1 MDICT
6 EIPNSPFLGQNYFD
20 LVGQERGGLT
30 YMSHWVLVLVLFSHV
45 EGLSTADICVYTNI
59 CGGDCYHFCFCYCYF
74 QYWCYLNLVPS
85 ACQAPTPSLTAS
97 ALSPSLSFS
106 LSLCLFWSRHLTT
119 FPWLG
124 LHSLR
129 SPDGNWSA
137 VLLLCCR
144 EQLGVQACAAM
155 SGLIFAT
162 ESLFREP
169 LLLFSVS

>member
-1 MDICT
+1 MYRNPKLSIFRTELFWPCRTRKRRTNLHEPLGIGPCT
-6 EIPNSPFLGQNYFD
+6 IFTCG
-20 LVGQERGGLT
+20 R
-30 YMSHWVLVLVLFSHV
+30 
-45 EGLSTADICVYTNI
+45 IVYCSRHTNI

-85 ACQAPTPSLTAS
+85 ACQAPPPSLTAS

-106 LSLCLFWSRHLTT
+106 LSLCLFWSRHLAT

-137 VLLLCCR
+137 ILLLCCR